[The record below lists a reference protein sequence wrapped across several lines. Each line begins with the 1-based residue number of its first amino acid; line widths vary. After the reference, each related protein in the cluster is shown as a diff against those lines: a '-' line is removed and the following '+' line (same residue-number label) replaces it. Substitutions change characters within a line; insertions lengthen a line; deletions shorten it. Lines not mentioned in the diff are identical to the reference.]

1 MKISQEL
8 IIRELKEEIQDF
20 SVTFSEGADFSTMKL
35 SGICSIDEETKI
47 RNGTLYLIDPGCD
60 VLKNAK
66 IIQSFKK
73 TDAVICCLGKMEEE
87 IIDCGVSY
95 ICMIKNNTINDEKNS
110 SVHHLYHHIFHIIYD
125 IFQKYESWKEN
136 LYQAIEN
143 ADLQEMLDASLPIFR
158 RSIYLADDQ
167 PEYLAASGPCL
178 DYGGSGSQIPLEVF
192 NYLKNDVNNNQPLSD
207 QEPFIYPEGI
217 LNADALCQDVFLNS
231 DYFGRIIIIDE
242 LSHTAFTP
250 GEFKLMNIL
259 SNALQLLI
267 NQNYPALCKDK
278 ENSDNS
284 NLISLINQILLDQR
298 IDKSQLNSV
307 LIRNGWQK
315 NEGCY
320 IGYLLLYPSNVQIKS
335 SLYYCRYI
343 TQKFPGVYAIEK
355 NDHLI
360 LIIRESI
367 YPAAKEFIAKFILFI
382 RDCNFRFGISNL
394 CADLT
399 QLSCYCHQ
407 AEIALNYG
415 MQKNETIWCHWFS
428 DYAFAYLLREAS
440 HEMPA
445 ELLCAPE
452 LITLQNYDKVK
463 KSDYYE
469 TLKTYLDNKM
479 NAAQTAKQ
487 LFIHQATMV
496 YRLKR
501 LKELT
506 GIDYE
511 DSDQMLYLHLSYKIL
526 EIS

>member
-1 MKISQEL
+1 
-8 IIRELKEEIQDF
+8 
-20 SVTFSEGADFSTMKL
+20 
-35 SGICSIDEETKI
+35 
-47 RNGTLYLIDPGCD
+47 
-60 VLKNAK
+60 
-66 IIQSFKK
+66 
-73 TDAVICCLGKMEEE
+73 
-87 IIDCGVSY
+87 
-95 ICMIKNNTINDEKNS
+95 
-110 SVHHLYHHIFHIIYD
+110 
-125 IFQKYESWKEN
+125 
-136 LYQAIEN
+136 
-143 ADLQEMLDASLPIFR
+143 
-158 RSIYLADDQ
+158 
-167 PEYLAASGPCL
+167 
-178 DYGGSGSQIPLEVF
+178 
-192 NYLKNDVNNNQPLSD
+192 
-207 QEPFIYPEGI
+207 
-217 LNADALCQDVFLNS
+217 
-231 DYFGRIIIIDE
+231 
-242 LSHTAFTP
+242 
-250 GEFKLMNIL
+250 
-259 SNALQLLI
+259 
-267 NQNYPALCKDK
+267 
-278 ENSDNS
+278 
-284 NLISLINQILLDQR
+284 
-298 IDKSQLNSV
+298 

-343 TQKFPGVYAIEK
+343 TQKFPGVYSVEK

-360 LIIRESI
+360 LIIREGI
-367 YPAAKEFIAKFILFI
+367 YPAAKEFLAQFILFI

-394 CADLT
+394 CTDLT
-399 QLSCYCHQ
+399 QLSFYCHQ

-415 MQKNETIWCHWFS
+415 MQKNETIWCHRFS
-428 DYAFAYLLREAS
+428 DYAFTYLLREAS

-452 LITLQNYDKVK
+452 LMTLQNYDKVK

-511 DSDQMLYLHLSYKIL
+511 DTDQMLYLHLSYKIL

>member
-8 IIRELKEEIQDF
+8 LIRELKEELPDF
-20 SVTFSEGADFSTMKL
+20 SVTCSEGTDFSTMKL
-35 SGICSIDEETKI
+35 SGICSIDAETKI
-47 RNGTLYLIDPGCD
+47 RNGTLYLLEPGCE
-60 VLKNAK
+60 VLMHAK
-66 IIQSFKK
+66 IIQRLKK
-73 TDAVICCLGKMEEE
+73 TDAVVCCLSKMEETL
-87 IIDCGVSY
+87 INCGLSF
-95 ICMIKNNTINDEKNS
+95 ICLINDNIISDKKNTTA
-110 SVHHLYHHIFHIIYD
+110 HHLYHYIFHAIYD
-125 IFQKYESWKEN
+125 VFQKYETWQDN

-231 DYFGRIIIIDE
+231 DYFGRIILIDE
-242 LSHTAFTP
+242 LKHTDFTS
-250 GEFKLMNIL
+250 GDYKLMNIL

-278 ENSDNS
+278 ENPDNS
-284 NLISLINQILLDQR
+284 NLISLINQLLVNKN
-298 IDKSQLNSV
+298 IDKSQLNSI

-320 IGYLLLYPSNVQIKS
+320 IGYLLLYPSSVQVKS
-335 SLYYCRYI
+335 SIYYCRYI
-343 TQKFPGVYAIEK
+343 ARKFSGIYAVEK
-355 NDHLI
+355 SDHLI
-360 LIIRESI
+360 LVIRESV
-367 YPAAKEFIAKFILFI
+367 YPSVKEFLAQFIFFV
-382 RDCNFRFGISNL
+382 RDCNFRLGLSNL
-394 CADLT
+394 CPDLT

-415 MQKNETIWCHWFS
+415 MQKNETLWCHRFS
-428 DYAFAYLLREAS
+428 DYAFAYLLREAA

-511 DSDQMLYLHLSYKIL
+511 DSNQMLYLHLSYKIL